1 MLQYSP
7 LVCGLSVP
15 LCGSTSHAGP
25 VRAGF
30 LLHYGGAS
38 WGPGR
43 LIHTA
48 VVRSVGDLYGANRST
63 KQLLGICLACGV
75 LHRVTLVLQAGG
87 GHHTVGGE
95 DLSLTILAALFS
107 HTLQYPKHFELGA
120 ITVITRPRGA
130 VELEA
135 ATTRDVV
142 FTLLITR
149 IWEMK

>member
-1 MLQYSP
+1 MLTAPAAAISQYLSLYIIEYMLQYLP

-15 LCGSTSHAGP
+15 LCRSPSHAGS

-30 LLHYGGAS
+30 LFHYGGAS
-38 WGPGR
+38 RGPSL

-95 DLSLTILAALFS
+95 YLPLTVLATLCCHAL
-107 HTLQYPKHFELGA
+107 
-120 ITVITRPRGA
+120 
-130 VELEA
+130 
-135 ATTRDVV
+135 
-142 FTLLITR
+142 
-149 IWEMK
+149 

>member
-1 MLQYSP
+1 MLQYLP

-15 LCGSTSHAGP
+15 LCRSASHAGP

-38 WGPGR
+38 RGPGP

-95 DLSLTILAALFS
+95 DLSLTVLAALFS
-107 HTLQYPKHFELGA
+107 HALQYPKHFELGA
-120 ITVITRPRGA
+120 VTVITRTGGT
-130 VELEA
+130 VELQA
-135 ATTRDVV
+135 ATT
-142 FTLLITR
+142 
-149 IWEMK
+149 